1 MIAAVILLGYMIL
14 MGMVGAGPAFAED
27 AAEAAA
33 EETVRIDVTVGPH
46 GMVDG
51 HAESYTQTAAADAE
65 ITLALKA
72 DEGYVIG
79 SVKVND
85 TDLAAED
92 LEGIVGAE
100 EANLQIES
108 SAGAL
113 NLAVAFREKGVDVA
127 TATDEIAGELGAL
140 VTDASQ
146 SVTEAV
152 ENEADDEASGEVD
165 AGEEEAGEKVVGEEE
180 ASDEEALDNE
190 AGSDEAS
197 GTEPAGT
204 NVGDEVGSDEV
215 AGADED
221 GDEVAGTEGSEEDE
235 NGESGEDAGD
245 EETDSGEEAD
255 DEAGEGSDGT
265 EEETGSGDEKGVA
278 ADDAAG
284 ADGTSA
290 DGTTEAEMAS
300 PEVSGNTSSD
310 DASGETAAE
319 STEGNDD
326 AKGSDGSEP
335 NETSDSDAAVQTG
348 DPFSGMPLLLMAL
361 SMTMLCIL
369 GCRGV
374 WRR

>member
-14 MGMVGAGPAFAED
+14 MGMAGAGPAFAED

-46 GMVDG
+46 GMVNG
-51 HAESYTQTAAADAE
+51 HAESYTQTAAVDAE

-100 EANLQIES
+100 EADLEIES

-127 TATDEIAGELGAL
+127 TATGEIAGELGAL

-152 ENEADDEASGEVD
+152 ENEAD
-165 AGEEEAGEKVVGEEE
+165 
-180 ASDEEALDNE
+180 
-190 AGSDEAS
+190 DEAS

-221 GDEVAGTEGSEEDE
+221 GDEVAGTEGPEEDE

-245 EETDSGEEAD
+245 EETDSGEEAG

-265 EEETGSGDEKGVA
+265 EEETGSGDEKGAA

-284 ADGTSA
+284 ADGTVSDEASA
-290 DGTTEAEMAS
+290 DGTSEAEMAS